1 MQTKLKKKK
10 KTLPI
15 PHART
20 QIKNKKNKQTRTGN
34 ISLRSFKQTAGDP
47 NRLWQINHHRE
58 SLSLSLS
65 LSLVGFIYLI
75 LL

>member
-10 KTLPI
+10 KTLPL
-15 PHART
+15 PHAHT
-20 QIKNKKNKQTRTGN
+20 NKKKKQTNKQGTGN

-58 SLSLSLS
+58 FRSLS
-65 LSLVGFIYLI
+65 LSLVGFISLI